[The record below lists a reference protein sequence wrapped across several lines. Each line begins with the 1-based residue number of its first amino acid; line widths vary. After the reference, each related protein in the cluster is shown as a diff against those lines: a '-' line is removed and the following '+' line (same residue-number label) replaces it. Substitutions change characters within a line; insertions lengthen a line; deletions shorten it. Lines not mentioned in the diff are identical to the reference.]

1 MKVLITG
8 SNGQVGSCLVKQLQS
23 CPEIEFL
30 AVDRNELDITSEQE
44 VINTVND
51 FMPNIIINAA
61 AHTAV
66 DKAENE
72 VELSYAINR
81 DGPKYL
87 AQAAKRVGA
96 AILHISTDYVFAGDK
111 QGLYSESDTVNPQGV
126 YGESKLAGEN
136 AVINACPRHIILRTA
151 WVFGE
156 DGNNFVKTML
166 RLAQQR
172 DSLGI
177 VADQFGGPTYAGDIA
192 AALITIA
199 KNIIAKGDGFDS
211 AKYGIY
217 HFSGLPH
224 TSWYGFAQMIFDKA
238 VELNILSK
246 APMVKGISTGDYP
259 TAAKRPTNSK
269 LDGNKIKLNFDI
281 DQPLWGESLELFFTQ
296 IKRES
301 VDE

>member
-30 AVDRNELDITSEQE
+30 AVDRNELDITSEQD
-44 VINTVND
+44 VIKTVNE
-51 FMPNIIINAA
+51 FLPNIIINAA

-72 VELSYAINR
+72 IELSYAINR

-87 AQAAKRVGA
+87 AKAAEQVGA

-111 QGLYSESDTVNPQGV
+111 QGLYSESDPVNPQGV
-126 YGESKLAGEN
+126 YGESKLAGEE
-136 AVINACPRHIILRTA
+136 AVVNACSRHIILRTA

-166 RLAQQR
+166 CLAQQR

-192 AALITIA
+192 AALIKIA
-199 KNIIAKGDGFDS
+199 KTITDS
-211 AKYGIY
+211 KNSFNSDDYGIY
-217 HFSGLPH
+217 HFSGMPH
-224 TSWYGFAQMIFDKA
+224 VSWCEFAQVIFDKA
-238 VELNILSK
+238 VEQNVL
-246 APMVKGISTGDYP
+246 VKSPDVKRIKTEQYP
-259 TAAKRPTNSK
+259 TPAKRPANSK
-269 LDGNKIKLNFDI
+269 LNIQKITTVFNIPASDWQSALNHLSDYA
-281 DQPLWGESLELFFTQ
+281 
-296 IKRES
+296 
-301 VDE
+301 

>member
-1 MKVLITG
+1 MNIVKVLITG

-30 AVDRNELDITSEQE
+30 AVDRDKLDITSEQE
-44 VINTVND
+44 VIKTVLD
-51 FMPNIIINAA
+51 FSPNIIINAA

-66 DKAENE
+66 DKAEDE

-87 AQAAKRVGA
+87 AQAAEQVGA

-126 YGESKLAGEN
+126 YGKSKLAGEE
-136 AVINACPRHIILRTA
+136 AVINACSRHIILRTA

-156 DGNNFVKTML
+156 DGNNFVKTMF
-166 RLAQQR
+166 RLGQQR

-192 AALITIA
+192 AALIKIA
-199 KNIIAKGDGFDS
+199 KIITETKNAFNS
-211 AKYGIY
+211 NNYGIY
-217 HFSGLPH
+217 HFSGMPH
-224 TSWYGFAQMIFDKA
+224 VSWCEFAQAIFDKA
-238 VELNILSK
+238 VEQNVLVKS
-246 APMVKGISTGDYP
+246 PDVKGIKTEEYP
-259 TAAKRPTNSK
+259 TPAKRPVNSK
-269 LDGNKIKLNFDI
+269 LNTKKITTVFHIPASDWQSALNHLSDYA
-281 DQPLWGESLELFFTQ
+281 
-296 IKRES
+296 
-301 VDE
+301 

>member
-1 MKVLITG
+1 MNIVKVLITG

-23 CPEIEFL
+23 CPDIEFL
-30 AVDRNELDITSEQE
+30 AVDRNELDITSEQD
-44 VINTVND
+44 VIKTVNE
-51 FMPNIIINAA
+51 FLPNIIINAA

-66 DKAENE
+66 DKAEDE

-87 AQAAKRVGA
+87 AQAAEKVGA

-111 QGLYSESDTVNPQGV
+111 QGLYSESDPVNPQGV
-126 YGESKLAGEN
+126 YGESKLAGEE
-136 AVINACPRHIILRTA
+136 AVINACSRHIILRTA

-192 AALITIA
+192 AALIKMAQVITDSN
-199 KNIIAKGDGFDS
+199 KSFDTTN
-211 AKYGIY
+211 YGIY

-224 TSWYGFAQMIFDKA
+224 VSWCEFAQVIFDKA
-238 VELNILSK
+238 IEQNVLVKS
-246 APMVKGISTGDYP
+246 PDVKGIKTEDYP
-259 TAAKRPTNSK
+259 TPAKRPANSK
-269 LDGNKIKLNFDI
+269 LNIQKITTVFNIQASNWQSALDH
-281 DQPLWGESLELFFTQ
+281 L
-296 IKRES
+296 
-301 VDE
+301 VDYV

>member
-30 AVDRNELDITSEQE
+30 AVDRNELDITSEQD
-44 VINTVND
+44 VIKTVND
-51 FMPNIIINAA
+51 FLPNIIINAA

-66 DKAENE
+66 DKAQDE

-87 AQAAKRVGA
+87 AQAAEKVGA

-111 QGLYSESDTVNPQGV
+111 QGLYSESDSVNPQGV
-126 YGESKLAGEN
+126 YGESKLAGEE
-136 AVINACPRHIILRTA
+136 AVINACTRHIILRTA

-192 AALITIA
+192 ATLIKIA
-199 KNIIAKGDGFDS
+199 KNITDS
-211 AKYGIY
+211 KKTFNIDDYGIY
-217 HFSGLPH
+217 HFSGMPH
-224 TSWYGFAQMIFDKA
+224 VSWCKFAQVIFDKA
-238 VELNILSK
+238 VEQKILVKS
-246 APMVKGISTGDYP
+246 PDVKGIKTEDYP
-259 TAAKRPTNSK
+259 TPAKRPANSK
-269 LDGNKIKLNFDI
+269 LNTQKITTVFNIPANDWQIALNHLSDYA
-281 DQPLWGESLELFFTQ
+281 
-296 IKRES
+296 
-301 VDE
+301 

>member
-30 AVDRNELDITSEQE
+30 AVDRNKLDITSEQD
-44 VINTVND
+44 VIKTVND
-51 FMPNIIINAA
+51 FLPTIIINAA

-66 DKAENE
+66 DKAEDE

-87 AQAAKRVGA
+87 AQAAEEVGA
-96 AILHISTDYVFAGDK
+96 VILHISTDYVFFGDK
-111 QGLYSESDTVNPQGV
+111 QGLYSESDSVNPQGV
-126 YGESKLAGEN
+126 YGESKLAGEE
-136 AVINACPRHIILRTA
+136 AVINACSRHIILRTA

-156 DGNNFVKTML
+156 DGNNFIKTML

-192 AALITIA
+192 AALIKIA
-199 KNIIAKGDGFDS
+199 KTITDSKNTFNIND
-211 AKYGIY
+211 YGVY
-217 HFSGLPH
+217 HFSGMPH
-224 TSWYGFAQMIFDKA
+224 VSWCEFAQVIFDKA
-238 VELNILSK
+238 VEQKVLAKS
-246 APMVKGISTGDYP
+246 PDVRGIKTEDYP
-259 TAAKRPTNSK
+259 TAAKRPANSK
-269 LDGNKIKLNFDI
+269 LNTQKITTVFNIQASNWQSALNHLSDYA
-281 DQPLWGESLELFFTQ
+281 
-296 IKRES
+296 
-301 VDE
+301 

>member
-30 AVDRNELDITSEQE
+30 AVDRDELDITSKQE
-44 VINTVND
+44 VINTVNN

-81 DGPKYL
+81 DGPEYL
-87 AQAAKRVGA
+87 AQAAEHVGA

-111 QGLYSESDTVNPQGV
+111 DGSYSESDTVNPQGV
-126 YGESKLAGEN
+126 YGESKLSGEK
-136 AVINACPRHIILRTA
+136 AVINACSRHIILRTA

-166 RLAQQR
+166 HLAQQR
-172 DSLGI
+172 NSLGI

-192 AALITIA
+192 AALIKIA
-199 KNIIAKGDGFDS
+199 KLITDS
-211 AKYGIY
+211 KNTFNANNYGIY
-217 HFSGLPH
+217 HFSGMPH
-224 TSWYGFAQMIFDKA
+224 VSWCEFAQVIFDKA
-238 VELNILSK
+238 VEQKVLVKS
-246 APMVKGISTGDYP
+246 PDVKGIKTEEYP
-259 TAAKRPTNSK
+259 TPAKRPANSK
-269 LDGNKIKLNFDI
+269 LNTNKITIVFNTPASDWQSALNHLSDYA
-281 DQPLWGESLELFFTQ
+281 
-296 IKRES
+296 
-301 VDE
+301 

>member
-23 CPEIEFL
+23 CPEIEFI

-44 VINTVND
+44 VIKTVND
-51 FMPNIIINAA
+51 FMPTIIINAA

-87 AQAAKRVGA
+87 AQAAEQVGA

-111 QGLYSESDTVNPQGV
+111 EGLYSESDTVNPQGV
-126 YGESKLAGEN
+126 YGESKLAGEK
-136 AVINACPRHIILRTA
+136 AVINACSRHIILRTA

-166 RLAQQR
+166 RLAQQK

-192 AALITIA
+192 AALIKIA
-199 KNIIAKGDGFDS
+199 KAITNLKNEFDS
-211 AKYGIY
+211 NNYGIY
-217 HFSGLPH
+217 HFSGMPH
-224 TSWYGFAQMIFDKA
+224 VNWYEFAQVIFDKA
-238 VELNILSK
+238 VEQKILVKS
-246 APMVKGISTGDYP
+246 PDVKGIKTEEYP
-259 TAAKRPTNSK
+259 TPAKRPTNSK
-269 LDGNKIKLNFDI
+269 LNTKKITTVFTIPASDWQSVLNHLSDYA
-281 DQPLWGESLELFFTQ
+281 
-296 IKRES
+296 
-301 VDE
+301 